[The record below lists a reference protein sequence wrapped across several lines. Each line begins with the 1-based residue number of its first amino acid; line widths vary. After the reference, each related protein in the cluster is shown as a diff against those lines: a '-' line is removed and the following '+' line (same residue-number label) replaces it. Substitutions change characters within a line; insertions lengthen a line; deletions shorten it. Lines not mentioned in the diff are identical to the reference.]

1 LSLCVYGN
9 DLQIIE
15 FGDYYTVKSF
25 SSQHIIS
32 FLIEP
37 WLPCLSEPSNQHL
50 LSLSVVVVDIYWK
63 ALVVTHRTNDSSLGR
78 PLNLLTLN
86 DSKVKVIALGLLPDI
101 VRGVI
106 TSPKD
111 QIYIKLR

>member
-1 LSLCVYGN
+1 M
-9 DLQIIE
+9 
-15 FGDYYTVKSF
+15 
-25 SSQHIIS
+25 
-32 FLIEP
+32 
-37 WLPCLSEPSNQHL
+37 
-50 LSLSVVVVDIYWK
+50 
-63 ALVVTHRTNDSSLGR
+63 VTHRTNDSSLGR